1 MLSTLVSSLA
11 LLSSFAQA
19 QQKHGEGEEGRTMG
33 PVAMMWP
40 PDRIWTAAH
49 DNIGPCGSPAGV
61 SNRTEFP
68 LSQGSVALAIA
79 DEAYH
84 VAFRISFEQSKFGPV
99 P

>member
-1 MLSTLVSSLA
+1 MRFTLVSSLA

-19 QQKHGEGEEGRTMG
+19 QKHGEGEEGKSMG

-40 PDRIWTAAH
+40 PDRVWTAAD
-49 DNIGPCGSPAGV
+49 DNRGPCGSPAGV

-79 DEAYH
+79 DDAWH
-84 VAFRISFEQSKFGPV
+84 VAFRISYASSMFNH
-99 P
+99 